1 VNEDASSRER
11 WSAVDDYIAQQLH
24 THDETLTGARARSDE
39 AGLPAIAVSAP
50 QGKLLHLLARSVAA
64 RRILEIGTLGGYS
77 TIWLARAL
85 PEDGTL
91 VTCEADPRHVDV
103 AETNLAEA
111 GVRGTVQIRLGRALD
126 SLEQLGQEGAGPFDL
141 VFIDADKPN
150 NAAYLRAALGLSHPR
165 TMVIL
170 DNVVREGRVVD
181 AESTDAD
188 VTGTRT
194 AFEMLSGD
202 PRIDATAIQTVGAK
216 GYDGFV
222 LGLVR

>member
-1 VNEDASSRER
+1 VSEEGSTRQ
-11 WSAVDDYIAQQLH
+11 WSAVDAYITGHLH
-24 THDETLTGARARSDE
+24 THDEALARARSRSDE
-39 AGLPAIAVSAP
+39 AGLPTIAVSAP
-50 QGKLLHLLARSVAA
+50 QGKLLHLLARSTGA

-85 PEDGTL
+85 PADGTL

-103 AETNLAEA
+103 AEANLAGA
-111 GVRGTVQIRLGRALD
+111 GVREKVQIRLGQALD
-126 SLEQLGQEGAGPFDL
+126 SLEQLAYEGGGPFDL

-150 NAAYLRAALGLSHPR
+150 NVAYLRAALGLSRPG

-170 DNVVREGRVVD
+170 DNVVRDGRVLD
-181 AESTDAD
+181 AENTDAD
-188 VTGTRT
+188 VVGTRT

-202 PRIDATAIQTVGAK
+202 ARIDATAIQTVGDK

>member
-1 VNEDASSRER
+1 VSEDGSSRL
-11 WSAVDDYIAQQLH
+11 WSAVDAYITQHLH
-24 THDETLTGARARSDE
+24 THDEVLAGARARSDE
-39 AGLPAIAVSAP
+39 AGLPTIAVSAP
-50 QGKLLHLLARSVAA
+50 QGKLLHLLARSTGA

-85 PEDGTL
+85 PAGGSL

-103 AETNLAEA
+103 AEANLAEA
-111 GVRGTVQIRLGRALD
+111 GVREKVQIRLGQSLD
-126 SLEQLGQEGAGPFDL
+126 SLEQLAHEGGGPFDL

-150 NAAYLRAALGLSHPR
+150 NAAYLRAALGLSRPG

-170 DNVVREGRVVD
+170 DNVVRDGRVVD
-181 AESTDAD
+181 AESADAD
-188 VTGTRT
+188 VVGTRT

-202 PRIDATAIQTVGAK
+202 PRIDATAIQTVGDK